1 MKLEQVAWQYRGK
14 GRLWTEFCRA
24 DVQDLFFQEL
34 S

>member
-1 MKLEQVAWQYRGK
+1 MKLERVAWQYGGK
-14 GRLWTEFCRA
+14 GHLWTEFCRA